1 MKRFASVLALTG
13 ALAGVG
19 AGTASADTN
28 FAVQAA
34 SIDQK
39 AGAYA
44 RAVQFGGSWS
54 LNYNQSN
61 ASAANYASIGQW
73 LVQVND

>member
-1 MKRFASVLALTG
+1 MKRLASVVAVVG

-19 AGTASADTN
+19 AGTASADAN
-28 FAVQAA
+28 FAVQDA

-39 AGAYA
+39 SVAI
-44 RAVQFGGSWS
+44 
-54 LNYNQSN
+54 
-61 ASAANYASIGQW
+61 ASAGSSFGSFNVNVAKASSANYASIGQW

>member
-1 MKRFASVLALTG
+1 MKRVASILAVTGVLAG
-13 ALAGVG
+13 AG

-34 SIDQK
+34 SINQK
-39 AGAYA
+39 AVAYA
-44 RAVQFGGSWS
+44 PAVQFGGASS
-54 LNYNQSN
+54 INLNQSN
-61 ASAANYASIGQW
+61 ASATNYASIGQW